1 LQGDSL
7 SDSTSILA
15 CAKHYLGDDGTINGT
30 DQGNT
35 QLDETDI
42 RKIHLPEY
50 ISAIDSGVGSVM
62 ISFSSI
68 NGQKMHGYKSWITD
82 VLKNELGFKGY
93 VVSDYGGIDQI
104 AGDYKTC
111 VELSINAGIDMVMLP
126 SRYNDFLTAMRS
138 LINEGKID
146 TARVNDAVHRIFTAK
161 FKLGLFEKPFT
172 NRSLLSLIGSP
183 EHRAVARQCV
193 RESLVLL
200 KKKDSTLPLPKT
212 NVRILVAGS
221 NANEVERY

>member
-15 CAKHYLGDDGTINGT
+15 CAKHYLGDGGTINGT

-82 VLKNELGFKGY
+82 VLKNELGFKGF
-93 VVSDYGGIDQI
+93 VVSD
-104 AGDYKTC
+104 
-111 VELSINAGIDMVMLP
+111 
-126 SRYNDFLTAMRS
+126 
-138 LINEGKID
+138 
-146 TARVNDAVHRIFTAK
+146 
-161 FKLGLFEKPFT
+161 
-172 NRSLLSLIGSP
+172 
-183 EHRAVARQCV
+183 
-193 RESLVLL
+193 
-200 KKKDSTLPLPKT
+200 
-212 NVRILVAGS
+212 
-221 NANEVERY
+221 